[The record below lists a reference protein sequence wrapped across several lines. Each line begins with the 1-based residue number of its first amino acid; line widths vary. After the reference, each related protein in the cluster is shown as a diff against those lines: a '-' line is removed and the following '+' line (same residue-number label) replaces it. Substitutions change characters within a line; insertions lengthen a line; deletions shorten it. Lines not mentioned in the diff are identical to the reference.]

1 MSLILVL
8 KWSAKF
14 SQRSSV
20 GVLKTLLELEPV
32 KISKV
37 ERRNQGLILWLV
49 MSCEK
54 WEMWA
59 FLIALL

>member
-14 SQRSSV
+14 LQRSSV
-20 GVLKTLLELEPV
+20 GVLETLLDSEPV

-37 ERRNQGLILWLV
+37 EKRNQGLFLWLV

-54 WEMWA
+54 WEIRA
-59 FLIALL
+59 FLTAVL

>member
-14 SQRSSV
+14 SQRSTV

-37 ERRNQGLILWLV
+37 ENRSQGLFLWLV

-54 WEMWA
+54 WEIHA
-59 FLIALL
+59 FF

>member
-14 SQRSSV
+14 LQRSSV
-20 GVLKTLLELEPV
+20 GVLKTLLDSDPV

-37 ERRNQGLILWLV
+37 EKRNRGLFLWLV

-54 WEMWA
+54 LEICA
-59 FLIALL
+59 FLTAVL